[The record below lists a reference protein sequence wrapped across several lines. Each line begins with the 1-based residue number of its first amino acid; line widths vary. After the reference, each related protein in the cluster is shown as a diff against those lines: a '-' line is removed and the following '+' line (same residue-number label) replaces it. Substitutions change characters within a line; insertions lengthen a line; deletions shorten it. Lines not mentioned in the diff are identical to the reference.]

1 MVPVPAVLIKKT
13 VKRNDQATTPTDNT
27 PDILPLHP
35 MPGYRGE
42 DSNGLNGF
50 PPPVFQMP
58 SATTD
63 PGPAKGLK
71 VFLDEP
77 QNGHCQLSGISLKVV
92 PEGVLVFGSPLSGS

>member
-50 PPPVFQMP
+50 PPRF
-58 SATTD
+58 SDALGYNRSRT
-63 PGPAKGLK
+63 
-71 VFLDEP
+71 
-77 QNGHCQLSGISLKVV
+77 S
-92 PEGVLVFGSPLSGS
+92 